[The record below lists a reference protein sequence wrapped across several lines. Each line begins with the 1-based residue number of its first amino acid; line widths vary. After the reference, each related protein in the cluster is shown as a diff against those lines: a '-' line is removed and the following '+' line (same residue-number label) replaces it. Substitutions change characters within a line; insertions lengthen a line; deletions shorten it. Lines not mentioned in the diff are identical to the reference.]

1 MTDQTIIINSG
12 FALKQKDGLPVFVKR
27 NIKRSGSG
35 KEAFEEALKEGKQ
48 KFSIADTVDVDF
60 EEIIIDL
67 HSLKQ
72 IIITPRGKGYIST
85 AFIDFCLEHGIL
97 IYWIDPRGKIAA
109 SFIPFHMKK
118 PTMIINQCRAHDN
131 GKALEISKLL
141 IKLKL
146 EAQKMDSLIP
156 KLDKAGSTKEILQIE
171 GHAAKAYFNKWSIG
185 EEWRFNGRHGRK
197 FNDNYY
203 AIDPLNSFLNLGYN
217 LLAQKMSETL
227 LKRGWE
233 LSIGF
238 LHLDVKDRY
247 YNQLAYDFIEPYRTW
262 IDDLVKTM
270 IADTEIKPSDFI
282 FSKDK
287 KSMVFKEHEVFKLVI
302 DKFISVLNPLEH
314 KSLPLIRKIEDML

>member
-1 MTDQTIIINSG
+1 MVIMEQTLLINSG
-12 FALKQKDGLPVFVKR
+12 FELKQKDGLPVFVNR
-27 NIKRSGSG
+27 NFKRSGNG
-35 KEAFEEALKEGKQ
+35 KEALEKALKEGKR
-48 KFSIADTVDVDF
+48 KFTLADTIEVDIEDIVL
-60 EEIIIDL
+60 DL

-85 AFIDFCLEHGIL
+85 AFIDFCLEHKVP
-97 IYWIDPRGKIAA
+97 IYWIDHRGKVTAT
-109 SFIPFHMKK
+109 FTPFHMRK
-118 PTMIINQCRAHDN
+118 PTMIIKQCRAQDN

-141 IKLKL
+141 IRLKL
-146 EAQKMDSLIP
+146 ESQKMDSYLP
-156 KLDKAGSTKEILQIE
+156 KLDKVENTKEILLIE
-171 GHAAKAYFNKWSIG
+171 ANASRAYFNHWLIG

-247 YNQLAYDFIEPYRTW
+247 YNQLTYDFIEPYRTW
-262 IDDLVKTM
+262 IDESVKTM
-270 IADTEIKPSDFI
+270 ITDNEIKHTDFV

-287 KSMVFKEHEVFKLVI
+287 KSMVFRNHEVFKLAI
-302 DKFISVLNPLEH
+302 DRFLSV
-314 KSLPLIRKIEDML
+314 